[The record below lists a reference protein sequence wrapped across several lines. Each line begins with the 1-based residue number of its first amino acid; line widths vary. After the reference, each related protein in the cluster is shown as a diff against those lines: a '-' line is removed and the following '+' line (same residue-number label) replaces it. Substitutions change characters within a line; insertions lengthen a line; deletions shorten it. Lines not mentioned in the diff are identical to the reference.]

1 MASGLELAKAA
12 AAEPYCGMLGIR
24 LEHAD
29 KDGAKIV
36 LPFREEISNPG
47 KQVHGGVVSS
57 LLGIAA
63 RIGALAGIDMPGPPL
78 SNTAELH
85 AAYLSSAVGEDMT
98 GEARVLRRGKE
109 LAHVRADVTSST
121 GKPIATGTAIFRAVP
136 GPENTA
142 GSAANPPFAVETHD
156 IPSLARMLTAA
167 AFIAKL
173 DINLDYY
180 YQGRARL
187 KMPFRADLAD
197 DTGTIHEGALG
208 ALIDT
213 SGAMAAWS
221 LIKPAGGMRVST
233 VSIDVNFFAS
243 APGKGVTAYSY
254 NLARRKEL
262 YFNRVDILADDGT
275 IVACGSVIYRIV
287 IPE

>member
-1 MASGLELAKAA
+1 MPPGLELAKAA
-12 AAEPYCGMLGIR
+12 AGEPYCGMLGIR
-24 LEHAD
+24 LERAD
-29 KDGAKIV
+29 RDGAKIV

-63 RIGALAGIDMPGPPL
+63 RIGALAGIDMPGTPL
-78 SNTAELH
+78 TNTVELH
-85 AAYLSSAVGEDMT
+85 AAYLSSAVGEDMI
-98 GEARVLRRGKE
+98 GESRVLRRGKE
-109 LAHVRADVTSST
+109 LAHVRTDVVTPA

-142 GSAANPPFAVETHD
+142 GAPMNPPFTVETRD
-156 IPSLARMLTAA
+156 IPSLARMLTSA
-167 AFIAKL
+167 AFIGRL
-173 DINLDYY
+173 GIDLDYY
-180 YQGRARL
+180 FQGRARL
-187 KMPFRADLAD
+187 RMPFRADLAD
-197 DTGTIHEGALG
+197 DTGTMHEGALG

-233 VSIDVNFFAS
+233 ASIDVNFFAS
-243 APGKGVTAYSY
+243 APGLGVTAYSH
-254 NLARRKEL
+254 NFARRKEL
-262 YFNRVDILADDGT
+262 YFNRVDVIADDGT